1 MKLVTLFDS
10 RSMKKT
16 GFTLIELVVVIVILG
31 VLAVVAAPKFIALS
45 SESREA
51 VLSQVQGAFKSVT
64 AMVNSKAIINQI
76 DDGNLEIEGD
86 NIQIRAGYPSG
97 HWNNTWRY
105 ALDIGKEISF
115 TRTNQECTQHDLC
128 GVGNQRN
135 APGLPIATSNRGLV
149 LIWLKGMRLSDRCY
163 SYYYN
168 DETGVAPQVG
178 KVTEGC

>member
-1 MKLVTLFDS
+1 MKN
-10 RSMKKT
+10 M
-16 GFTLIELVVVIVILG
+16 GFTLIELIVVVVILA
-31 VLAVVAAPKFIALS
+31 VLAVIAAPKFISLP

-51 VLSQVQGAFKSVT
+51 VLSQVRGAFKSVT
-64 AMVNSKAIINQI
+64 TMTNSKAIINDI
-76 DDGNLEIEGD
+76 DDGNLEIDGN
-86 NIQIRAGYPSG
+86 NIHIRAGYPSG

-105 ALDIGKEISF
+105 ALNIGKEISF

-168 DETGVAPQVG
+168 DETGAPPQIG
-178 KVTEGC
+178 TVTEGC

>member
-1 MKLVTLFDS
+1 MKN
-10 RSMKKT
+10 K
-16 GFTLIELVVVIVILG
+16 GFTLIELIVVVVILG
-31 VLAVVAAPKFIALS
+31 VLAVIAAPKFINLS
-45 SESREA
+45 NESREA

-64 AMVNSKAIINQI
+64 TMTNSKAIINDI
-76 DDGNLEIEGD
+76 DDGNLEIDGN
-86 NIQIRAGYPSG
+86 NIQIRSGYPSG

-105 ALDIGKEISF
+105 ALNIGKEISF

-135 APGLPIATSNRGLV
+135 APGLPISTTNRGLV

-168 DETGVAPQVG
+168 DETGNPPQIG
-178 KVTEGC
+178 TVTEGC